1 MRTCLVACSMIENE
15 LKAFIP
21 PDLEVI
27 WLDRGLHEWPQKL
40 RAELQNTLDNL
51 SKDVDTVLL
60 GFGFC
65 GTALD
70 GIRCETAH
78 LVLPLY
84 DDCIE
89 MMLCEARDVHSM
101 YYTEGWLEESKIPGS
116 VFGFEM
122 AIEKYG
128 EKKAR
133 ALYKTLL
140 KGYTHLCL
148 LDTGVYDVEAAYK
161 RMKAQAE
168 KLALLPRK
176 EKGDILVFKELF
188 QSSWDEGKFWV
199 LAKGDAFTLEG
210 FLQRKKK

>member
-15 LKAFIP
+15 LKAFMP
-21 PDLEVI
+21 PDLEAI
-27 WLDRGLHEWPQKL
+27 WLDRGLHERPQKL
-40 RAELQNTLDNL
+40 REELQKTLDNL
-51 SKDVDTVLL
+51 PKDVDTVLL

-70 GIRCETAH
+70 GIRCESAR

-84 DDCIE
+84 DDCIA
-89 MMLCEARDVHSM
+89 MMLREARDVHSM
-101 YYTEGWLEESKIPGS
+101 YYTEGWLEEKDIPGS
-116 VFGFEM
+116 VFGFNM

-133 ALYKTLL
+133 AIYKTLL

-148 LDTGVYDVEAAYK
+148 LDTGVYDVEATYA

-168 KLALLPRK
+168 KLDLLPRK
-176 EKGDILVFKELF
+176 EKGDIAVFEELF
-188 QSSWDEGKFWV
+188 QSSWNEEKFWI
-199 LAKGDAFTLEG
+199 LPKGEAFTLET
-210 FLQRKKK
+210 FLNKKQA